1 MPDLSIDN
9 DPPPKEP
16 VRPDDDACCGNGCD
30 PCVFD
35 FYEQEREHYFAQ
47 MRAWRARRAA
57 AQAEA
62 DTPANGSTASA
73 G

>member
-1 MPDLSIDN
+1 MPEPSIDD

-35 FYEQEREHYFAQ
+35 FYEQERQQYFAQ
-47 MRAWRARRAA
+47 MRAWCARRAA
-57 AQAEA
+57 AQADA
-62 DTPANGSTASA
+62 PAPGNAASA